1 MLEDSICTV
10 CSNFEALTV
19 TISYSKLVRR
29 NKFRFELIVT
39 KTLALKTWVYN
50 KKKSEFMVRIKTFRI
65 RQIDF
70 LIRTVKRTVIKELAS
85 HQGNMSSTKGENI
98 FLLNSF
104 LCTLSQCCGAGAD
117 FKLAGAA
124 FF

>member
-29 NKFRFELIVT
+29 NKFRFELFVI
-39 KTLALKTWVYN
+39 KTLALKIWVYN

-85 HQGNMSSTKGENI
+85 HQGNMSATKGEI
-98 FLLNSF
+98 IY
-104 LCTLSQCCGAGAD
+104 
-117 FKLAGAA
+117 LA
-124 FF
+124 